1 MTLSSDIFDYLDTLS
16 PAALALDWDNSG
28 LQVGSRNAPVRKIL
42 VALDPFEDV
51 CREAAAMGA
60 ELVITHHPLF
70 FNPIKSLTDESAVG
84 RAAATL
90 IQNGIGLFSCHTN
103 LDIAPGGVNDCLA
116 CTLGLQDT
124 KPLNE
129 EKIGRIGTLSCEKPL
144 EQFLSDVVKLLSCN
158 GLRYRDG
165 GRPVHRVA
173 VGGGA
178 CGEYIP
184 QAIAQGCDTFVTSDM
199 RYNDFLDTQ
208 GLNLIDAGHFP
219 TEDVV
224 CQEIVRRL
232 RETFPELEVT
242 KSAVHGDAV
251 KFYMR

>member
-1 MTLSSDIFDYLDTLS
+1 MTLSSEIFDYLDTLS

-116 CTLGLQDT
+116 RARGLENPTVFGSEQLLRKIIPAILRSVAENGLEDEAFNYIIDKSDT
-124 KPLNE
+124 DLTVPDCLTWRNYISRLCE
-129 EKIGRIGTLSCEKPL
+129 NGRII
-144 EQFLSDVVKLLSCN
+144 N
-158 GLRYRDG
+158 
-165 GRPVHRVA
+165 
-173 VGGGA
+173 
-178 CGEYIP
+178 
-184 QAIAQGCDTFVTSDM
+184 
-199 RYNDFLDTQ
+199 
-208 GLNLIDAGHFP
+208 
-219 TEDVV
+219 
-224 CQEIVRRL
+224 
-232 RETFPELEVT
+232 
-242 KSAVHGDAV
+242 
-251 KFYMR
+251 

>member
-1 MTLSSDIFDYLDTLS
+1 MTLSSEIFDYLDTLS

-84 RAAATL
+84 RAAAIL

-103 LDIAPGGVNDCLA
+103 LDICPRGRQRLSGPSAGPGESHGLWQRAAAAQGADSGTA
-116 CTLGLQDT
+116 LGAV
-124 KPLNE
+124 PGSG
-129 EKIGRIGTLSCEKPL
+129 KIQAGLP
-144 EQFLSDVVKLLSCN
+144 
-158 GLRYRDG
+158 GLRYVSAGKPCRSI
-165 GRPVHRVA
+165 A

-178 CGEYIP
+178 CADFLAEV
-184 QAIAQGCDTFVTSDM
+184 AAAGCDTFVTSDIK
-199 RYNDFLDTQ
+199 YNGFWDAQDL
-208 GLNLIDAGHFP
+208 GLNLIDAGHFY
-219 TEDVV
+219 TENPV
-224 CQEIVRRL
+224 CAYLAEKIRGQ
-232 RETFPELEVT
+232 FPDL
-242 KSAVHGDAV
+242 AVQISKNHADCM
-251 KFYMR
+251 KFF